1 MLNKI
6 IHKILVLEILF
17 EHHPMTNLPL
27 KCGRRLFHE
36 IEKEILKLDYLTK
49 K

>member
-27 KCGRRLFHE
+27 KCG
-36 IEKEILKLDYLTK
+36 K
-49 K
+49 KALP